1 MRHSVFAM
9 LGAAALTAISTLAL
23 AQGPTAAGT
32 PPASGKSGVNVGSL
46 QCKVAGGMGFIFGSS
61 KDLDCLLVRT
71 DGVAEHYAGS
81 INRYGVDIGFTKEA
95 HIVWLVFAP
104 GAIGPGA
111 LAGDYG
117 GVKWDQYSLE
127 AYVNFLYERDLD
139 DSLVFNTDYLQIFQR
154 SFWLSVLTTVG
165 CLLIGYLYGLF
176 LLRPE
181 VPVEIRSG
189 LMVGFLGGLTTF
201 SSFSLDTLR
210 LLESGQ
216 LPLALG
222 YGLLSV
228 LGGLF
233 ATWAGLILTK
243 I

>member
-1 MRHSVFAM
+1 MIGLVLAVSAGGVAGTLLRFATGN
-9 LGAAALTAISTLAL
+9 LVATYWPRYFYAGTLA
-23 AQGPTAAGT
+23 
-32 PPASGKSGVNVGSL
+32 VN
-46 QCKVAGGMGFIFGSS
+46 I
-61 KDLDCLLVRT
+61 
-71 DGVAEHYAGS
+71 
-81 INRYGVDIGFTKEA
+81 
-95 HIVWLVFAP
+95 
-104 GAIGPGA
+104 
-111 LAGDYG
+111 
-117 GVKWDQYSLE
+117 
-127 AYVNFLYERDLD
+127 
-139 DSLVFNTDYLQIFQR
+139 
-154 SFWLSVLTTVG
+154 VG

-216 LPLALG
+216 LPLAMG
-222 YGLLSV
+222 YAALSV
-228 LGGLF
+228 LGGLL

>member
-1 MRHSVFAM
+1 MIGLILAVSAGGVAGTLLRFATGNLIAAHWPRHFYA
-9 LGAAALTAISTLAL
+9 GTLA
-23 AQGPTAAGT
+23 
-32 PPASGKSGVNVGSL
+32 VNV
-46 QCKVAGGMGFIFGSS
+46 
-61 KDLDCLLVRT
+61 
-71 DGVAEHYAGS
+71 
-81 INRYGVDIGFTKEA
+81 
-95 HIVWLVFAP
+95 
-104 GAIGPGA
+104 
-111 LAGDYG
+111 
-117 GVKWDQYSLE
+117 
-127 AYVNFLYERDLD
+127 
-139 DSLVFNTDYLQIFQR
+139 
-154 SFWLSVLTTVG
+154 VG

-210 LLESGQ
+210 LLENGQ

-222 YGLLSV
+222 YGVLSV
-228 LGGLF
+228 LGGLL